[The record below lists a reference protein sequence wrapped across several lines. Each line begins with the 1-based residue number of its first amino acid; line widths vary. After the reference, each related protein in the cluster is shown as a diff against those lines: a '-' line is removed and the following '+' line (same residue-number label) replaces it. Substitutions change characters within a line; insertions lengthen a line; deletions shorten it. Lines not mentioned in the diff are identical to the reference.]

1 MRHAVL
7 ALALIVH
14 APRLLLRRRRHQV
27 QLLLLRQV
35 RRGHSRLLLLDG
47 LVVKDALPHHQPQ
60 RAVPHGVALHAPA
73 AEAAHHHLALARVV
87 HAAPAERAVAP
98 LALVLQL
105 VLRVVQPPEAL
116 RLAARHLALI
126 VRALPTALRT
136 GRALGAGRR
145 GGGRVQEVRGGERDG
160 AAAAEGV
167 GGVNDQIA
175 VGVHLHGHCH
185 VHAVGVRLLVVQR
198 QLQHRHVLLRQHGI
212 AAQEEKSDGA
222 AGG

>member
-1 MRHAVL
+1 MTRVITILETHAPRNALQKLPLHHHVPAGREHHALSRQHTILEGPAVLQLPILVQTPRAREGTSREHPLIHLLAILSVQHAVPVRHAVL

-14 APRLLLRRRRHQV
+14 APRLLLCRRRHQV

-87 HAAPAERAVAP
+87 HATPAERAVAP

-105 VLRVVQPPEAL
+105 VLRVVQSPETL
-116 RLAARHLALI
+116 RPAARHLALI
-126 VRALPTALRT
+126 V
-136 GRALGAGRR
+136 
-145 GGGRVQEVRGGERDG
+145 
-160 AAAAEGV
+160 
-167 GGVNDQIA
+167 
-175 VGVHLHGHCH
+175 
-185 VHAVGVRLLVVQR
+185 
-198 QLQHRHVLLRQHGI
+198 
-212 AAQEEKSDGA
+212 
-222 AGG
+222 